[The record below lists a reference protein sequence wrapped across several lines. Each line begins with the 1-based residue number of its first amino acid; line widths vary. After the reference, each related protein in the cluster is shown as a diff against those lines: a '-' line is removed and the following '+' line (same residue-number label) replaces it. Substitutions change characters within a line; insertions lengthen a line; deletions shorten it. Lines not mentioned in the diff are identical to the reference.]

1 MTEKYLPAVPR
12 TMSARKLQRKVSFLS
27 SLATLFSFIWS
38 WLKSLFV
45 GRPANVAPSA
55 ADQTSACAQL
65 TIRYYKEQMD
75 KARERLAFLESIF
88 SSTSDAVIVADCS
101 GAIQM
106 FNTGATEI
114 FEIEAQSA
122 IGDNLFRLCTDHA
135 RVGGQDLSRTLIQE
149 LRVRNQRAVFVGQN
163 GKVTP
168 ALITINFV
176 NDDAGEPMAI
186 VAIIKDNGEVE
197 RLTYTD
203 PLTGLH
209 NRRYFDHKI
218 KEEFERLRRG
228 QTGQLS
234 LLFLDVD
241 FFGEFNKNHGHQVGD
256 EVLRQVADAL
266 KGAVRCTDISA
277 RYGGEEFVAILA
289 ATDENGSLILAER
302 VRTRIAAIQV
312 PLSSGSEPVGV
323 TASIG
328 AATARSDEEITV
340 EELIR
345 RANEAM
351 LHAKRSGRNQ
361 TCLASS
367 PKICLQIKG

>member
-1 MTEKYLPAVPR
+1 MIETNLSSVPR
-12 TMSARKLQRKVSFLS
+12 TLSAQKLQRKATFLS
-27 SLATLFSFIWS
+27 SLVALFGCLWS
-38 WLKSLFV
+38 WFKGLFI
-45 GRPANVAPSA
+45 GRSA
-55 ADQTSACAQL
+55 ADSLQSDKENACARL
-65 TIRYYKEQMD
+65 TIRYYKEQME

-88 SSTSDAVIVADCS
+88 SSTSDTVIVADCS
-101 GAIQM
+101 GTIQM
-106 FNTGATEI
+106 FNTGACEL
-114 FEIEAQSA
+114 FEMEAQTA
-122 IGDNLFRLCTDHA
+122 IGDNLFHLCSEYTSA
-135 RVGGQDLSRTLIQE
+135 GGQDLSRMLISEQC
-149 LRVRNQRAVFVGQN
+149 VRNQRIVFVGQN

-176 NDDAGEPMAI
+176 NDDAGEPMAM

-228 QTGQLS
+228 QNGSLS

-256 EVLRQVADAL
+256 EVLRQVGDAL

-302 VRTRIAAIQV
+302 VRQRIAAIQV
-312 PLSSGSEPVGV
+312 PISGPEAVGV
-323 TASIG
+323 TASVG
-328 AATARSDEEITV
+328 AATARADEEITAD
-340 EELIR
+340 ELIR

-351 LHAKRSGRNQ
+351 LRAKRNGRNQ

-367 PKICLQIKG
+367 PTICLQIKG

>member
-27 SLATLFSFIWS
+27 SLVAWFSSVWS
-38 WLKSLFV
+38 WLKDFFSF
-45 GRPANVAPSA
+45 RPANVAPPA
-55 ADQTSACAQL
+55 ADQTAACAQL

-88 SSTSDAVIVADCS
+88 SSTSDAVIVADCA
-101 GAIQM
+101 GIIQM
-106 FNTGATEI
+106 FNAGAAEL
-114 FEIEAQSA
+114 FEIDSQTA

-135 RVGGQDLSRTLIQE
+135 RGGSQDLSRMLISEQ
-149 LRVRNQRAVFVGQN
+149 RVRNQRAVFVGQN

-176 NDDAGEPMAI
+176 NDDAGQPMAI
-186 VAIIKDNGEVE
+186 VAVIKDNGEVE

-218 KEEFERLRRG
+218 KEEFERLKRG
-228 QTGQLS
+228 QSGPLS

-241 FFGEFNKNHGHQVGD
+241 FFGEFNKQHGHQVGD
-256 EVLRQVADAL
+256 EVLRQVGEAL
-266 KGAVRCTDISA
+266 KGAVRFTDVSA

-289 ATDENGSLILAER
+289 ATDEKGSLILAER
-302 VRTRIAAIQV
+302 VRTRIAGIQV
-312 PLSSGSEPVGV
+312 PLSGSQSVGV

-328 AATARSDEEITV
+328 AATTRPEEDITA

-351 LHAKRSGRNQ
+351 LQAKRSGRNQ

>member
-1 MTEKYLPAVPR
+1 MMEKYLPAVPR

-27 SLATLFSFIWS
+27 SLVAMFSSAWS
-38 WLKSLFV
+38 WLKDFFSF
-45 GRPANVAPSA
+45 RPAHAAPSA
-55 ADQTSACAQL
+55 ADQTAACAQL

-88 SSTSDAVIVADCS
+88 SSTSDAVIVADCD
-101 GAIQM
+101 GIIQM
-106 FNTGATEI
+106 FNAGAAEL
-114 FEIEAQSA
+114 FEIDVQAA

-135 RVGGQDLSRTLIQE
+135 RVGAQDLARILISEQ
-149 LRVRNQRAVFVGQN
+149 RVRNQRTVFVGQN

-176 NDDAGEPMAI
+176 SDDAGGPMAI
-186 VAIIKDNGEVE
+186 VAVIKDNGEVE

-218 KEEFERLRRG
+218 KEEFERLKRG

-241 FFGEFNKNHGHQVGD
+241 FFGEFNKNFGHQVGD
-256 EVLRQVADAL
+256 EVLRQVGDAL
-266 KGAVRCTDISA
+266 KGAIRCTDISA

-312 PLSSGSEPVGV
+312 PLPGGEPVGV

-328 AATARSDEEITV
+328 AATMRSDEEITA

-351 LHAKRSGRNQ
+351 LQAKRSGRNQ